1 MCWIFS
7 DREKLHDAMMVRSLC
22 IIFGFLVL
30 GDLVSFIFG
39 LPIPGNVI
47 GMVLLTVSLCRG
59 WVDVRSVKPAA
70 DLLVQNMAFFFV
82 PPGVGLLLYLDLL
95 SREWIPLVVAYVVS
109 TLAVLAVVGWVMQ
122 KMERS

>member
-1 MCWIFS
+1 MLIQ
-7 DREKLHDAMMVRSLC
+7 SLC
-22 IIFGFLVL
+22 LIFGFLAL
-30 GDLVSFIFG
+30 GDLVSFVFG

-47 GMVLLTVSLCRG
+47 GMMLLTVSLCRG
-59 WVDVRSVKPAA
+59 WVDVKSVKPAA

-95 SREWIPLVVAYVVS
+95 AREWFPLVVAYVVS
-109 TLAVLAVVGWVMQ
+109 TVVVLVVVGWVMQ